1 MAAKMLSALIMFQ
14 TKTDLL
20 LKVNTKST
28 MHSNHAKST
37 MHSNHAFQPCVL
49 YKSVNYMSYIVDTC
63 VGILGVIE
71 W

>member
-1 MAAKMLSALIMFQ
+1 MAAKMLSALIMFPQ

-20 LKVNTKST
+20 VKVNTKST
-28 MHSNHAKST
+28 MY
-37 MHSNHAFQPCVL
+37 SNHAFQPCIPTMCL